1 MGKEQVLLFGLT
13 DAKMKQSV
21 KQALLPLRV
30 RIRVVAPSEYGKQIG
45 ALAGLPGF
53 EEDSA
58 KQAGSASDTEKEAA
72 EKNQNTANA
81 NAAGSSTPENAAQ
94 NSRQELSDPMLV
106 LAFLAPG
113 RLDEVLLALR
123 RQHVVL
129 PYKAVLTESNA
140 SWTAPALLDELKK
153 EHEAMHCGTN

>member
-30 RIRVVAPSEYGKQIG
+30 RIRVVAPSEYRKQIG

-72 EKNQNTANA
+72 EKNPNTA

-94 NSRQELSDPMLV
+94 NSPQELSDPMLV